1 MNIVPRNLYFPHL
14 TPIRTSTPPLFS
26 FSPLPDD
33 GGGGALVEE
42 AVRAI
47 GALAGRLSWTAY
59 YRLVNAVL
67 KPIPT
72 HPNQQ
77 V

>member
-1 MNIVPRNLYFPHL
+1 
-14 TPIRTSTPPLFS
+14 
-26 FSPLPDD
+26 
-33 GGGGALVEE
+33 LVEE

-77 V
+77 VGVRGCGLLLLSA